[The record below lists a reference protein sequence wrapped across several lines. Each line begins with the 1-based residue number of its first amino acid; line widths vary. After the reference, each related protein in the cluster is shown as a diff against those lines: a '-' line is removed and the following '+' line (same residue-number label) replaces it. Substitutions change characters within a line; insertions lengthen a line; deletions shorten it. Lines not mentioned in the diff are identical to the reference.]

1 MNIDE
6 DSVISFAPI
15 PAGTSVFVKYQ
26 DGETWQHPVLGYAVI
41 VNGVLDDGS
50 TVTRIE
56 PVIYS
61 DDSGVI
67 PVGLEAGRGD
77 WRLGVLPL
85 PRKISE

>member
-1 MNIDE
+1 MNIDK
-6 DSVISFAPI
+6 DSVISFTPI
-15 PAGTSVFVKYQ
+15 PAGTSAFAKYPN
-26 DGETWQHPVLGYAVI
+26 GETWQFPVLGYAVI

-56 PVIYS
+56 PVVYS
-61 DDSGVI
+61 DEEGIVPIGV
-67 PVGLEAGRGD
+67 ESHN